1 MSDARSGPALNPE
14 PDVLEADVPLSQSLI
29 WRLQRDFYAQ
39 RGLKAWTED
48 MVPSY
53 ITNNPFI
60 AEIYAQIVAG
70 FISDCMQPA
79 QRVPLSPENPVRI
92 LELGAGTGKFSYLF
106 LRKLTALLQ
115 ARKIA
120 PQILRYCMADCSEGL
135 LADWRANRYLAEFVE
150 SGILEF
156 QLHRAEKEEP
166 ADLHGDNS
174 PDMTRRAKGP
184 LVVIAN
190 YVFDSLPQGAFIVA
204 NGELSEALLTTTRA
218 ELERK
223 RCPPAAQQSATLF
236 QERAR
241 TAGPLCRQVME

>member
-1 MSDARSGPALNPE
+1 
-14 PDVLEADVPLSQSLI
+14 
-29 WRLQRDFYAQ
+29 
-39 RGLKAWTED
+39 
-48 MVPSY
+48 
-53 ITNNPFI
+53 
-60 AEIYAQIVAG
+60 
-70 FISDCMQPA
+70 
-79 QRVPLSPENPVRI
+79 
-92 LELGAGTGKFSYLF
+92 
-106 LRKLTALLQ
+106 
-115 ARKIA
+115 
-120 PQILRYCMADCSEGL
+120 
-135 LADWRANRYLAEFVE
+135 
-150 SGILEF
+150 
-156 QLHRAEKEEP
+156 
-166 ADLHGDNS
+166 NS